1 MPIWIWEENL
11 ILEHAVYSD
20 KKILLVT
27 NDLGPRAGGIETFVL
42 GLIEGLPKNS
52 LIIYTSSQKGDK
64 VFDAQLLEKFGA
76 VVIRDRAK
84 ILLPTPRITSR
95 AVKILNQSQ
104 VKNVWF
110 GAAAPLALMAGKL
123 RSAGANNIVAL
134 THGHE
139 VWWAKIPILKTLLK
153 KIIKDVD
160 HLGYLGD
167 FTKGEIAKISN
178 QPQKFLQI
186 APGIDTN
193 HFAPKKVRGD
203 LVEKYRLD
211 GRRVIVSVGRLV
223 HRKGQDE
230 LVKAMPKILE
240 QFPDAILLF
249 VGEGPIKQMLFNSA
263 KQLGVLPK
271 VLFTGRVSHHDLPD
285 YICLGEIFAMPVR
298 SRFSGLEVEGLGIV
312 YLEASACGLP
322 VIVGNSGGAVD
333 AVLDKKTGLLVD
345 GTKSDQIADAIC
357 ELLAD
362 PERAKQMGSAGREW
376 VIKNW
381 QLSNWSAKFN
391 KVLIGN

>member
-20 KKILLVT
+20 KKVLLVT

-42 GLIEGLPKNS
+42 GLIEGLPKDS

-64 VFDAQLLEKFGA
+64 AFDAQLLEKFGA

-84 ILLPTPRITSR
+84 MLLPTPRITR
-95 AVKILNQSQ
+95 KAVKILKQQ
-104 VKNVWF
+104 QIKNVWF

-123 RSAGANNIVAL
+123 RSAGASNIVAL

-139 VWWAKIPILKTLLK
+139 VWWAKIPILKSLLK

-186 APGIDTN
+186 APGIDTQ
-193 HFAPKKVRGD
+193 HFAPKSARGD
-203 LVEKYRLD
+203 LIEKYRLD

-271 VLFTGRVSHHDLPD
+271 VVFAGRVSHHDLPD

-357 ELLAD
+357 ELLAN
-362 PERAKQMGSAGREW
+362 PERAKQMGAAGRDW
-376 VIKNW
+376 VINNW
-381 QLSNWSAKFN
+381 QLSSWSEKFN

>member
-1 MPIWIWEENL
+1 
-11 ILEHAVYSD
+11 LEHAVYSA
-20 KKILLVT
+20 KKVLLVT

-42 GLIEGLPKNS
+42 GLIEGLPKDS

-64 VFDAQLLEKFGA
+64 AFDAQLLEKFGA

-84 ILLPTPRITSR
+84 MLLPTPRITR
-95 AVKILNQSQ
+95 KAVKILKQQ
-104 VKNVWF
+104 QIKNVWF
-110 GAAAPLALMAGKL
+110 GAAAPLALMAEKL
-123 RSAGANNIVAL
+123 RSAGASNIVAL

-139 VWWAKIPILKTLLK
+139 VWWAKIPILKSLLK

-186 APGIDTN
+186 APGIDTE
-193 HFAPKKVRGD
+193 HFAPKSARGD
-203 LVEKYRLD
+203 LIEKYRLD

-271 VLFTGRVSHHDLPD
+271 VVFAGRVSHHDLPD

-357 ELLAD
+357 ELLAN
-362 PERAKQMGSAGREW
+362 PERAKQMGAAGRDW
-376 VIKNW
+376 VINNW
-381 QLSNWSAKFN
+381 QLSRWSEKFN

>member
-1 MPIWIWEENL
+1 
-11 ILEHAVYSD
+11 LEHAVYSD
-20 KKILLVT
+20 KKVLLVT

-42 GLIEGLPKNS
+42 GLIEGLPKDS

-64 VFDAQLLEKFGA
+64 AFDAQLLEKFGA

-84 ILLPTPRITSR
+84 MLLPTPRITR
-95 AVKILNQSQ
+95 KAVKILKQQ
-104 VKNVWF
+104 QIKNVWF

-123 RSAGANNIVAL
+123 RSAGASNIVAL

-139 VWWAKIPILKTLLK
+139 VWWAKIPILKSLLK

-186 APGIDTN
+186 APGIDTE
-193 HFAPKKVRGD
+193 HFAPKSARGD
-203 LVEKYRLD
+203 LIEKYRLD

-271 VLFTGRVSHHDLPD
+271 VVFAGRVSHHDLPD

-333 AVLDKKTGLLVD
+333 AVLDQKTGLLVD

-357 ELLAD
+357 ELLAN
-362 PERAKQMGSAGREW
+362 PERAKQMGAAGRDW
-376 VIKNW
+376 VINNW
-381 QLSNWSAKFN
+381 QLSSWSEKFN

>member
-1 MPIWIWEENL
+1 M
-11 ILEHAVYSD
+11 EHAVYSA
-20 KKILLVT
+20 KKVLLVT

-42 GLIEGLPKNS
+42 GLIEGLPKDS

-64 VFDAQLLEKFGA
+64 AFDAQLLEKFGA

-84 ILLPTPRITSR
+84 MLLPTPRITR
-95 AVKILNQSQ
+95 KAVKILKQQ
-104 VKNVWF
+104 QIKNVWF
-110 GAAAPLALMAGKL
+110 GAAAPLALMAEKL
-123 RSAGANNIVAL
+123 RSAGASNIVAL

-139 VWWAKIPILKTLLK
+139 VWWAKIPILKSLLK

-186 APGIDTN
+186 APGIDTE
-193 HFAPKKVRGD
+193 HFAPKSARGD
-203 LVEKYRLD
+203 LIEKYRLD

-271 VLFTGRVSHHDLPD
+271 VVFAGRVSHHDLPD

-357 ELLAD
+357 ELLAN
-362 PERAKQMGSAGREW
+362 PERAKQMGAAGRDW
-376 VIKNW
+376 VINNW
-381 QLSNWSAKFN
+381 QLSSWSEKFN

>member
-1 MPIWIWEENL
+1 
-11 ILEHAVYSD
+11 LEHAVYSA
-20 KKILLVT
+20 KKVLLVT

-42 GLIEGLPKNS
+42 GLIEGLPKDS

-64 VFDAQLLEKFGA
+64 AFDAQLLEKFGA

-84 ILLPTPRITSR
+84 MLLPTPRITR
-95 AVKILNQSQ
+95 KAVKILKQHQ
-104 VKNVWF
+104 IKNVWF

-123 RSAGANNIVAL
+123 RSAGASNIVAL

-139 VWWAKIPILKTLLK
+139 VWWAKIPILKSLLK

-186 APGIDTN
+186 APGIDTQ
-193 HFAPKKVRGD
+193 HFAPKIARGD
-203 LVEKYRLD
+203 LIEKYRLD

-271 VLFTGRVSHHDLPD
+271 VVFAGRVSHHDLPD

-357 ELLAD
+357 ELLAN
-362 PERAKQMGSAGREW
+362 PERAKQMGAAGRDW
-376 VIKNW
+376 VINNW
-381 QLSNWSAKFN
+381 QLSRWSEKFN